1 MDHTQNIINE
11 QKRVVEP
18 PRADWLALA
27 QEPAIEPEMPICD
40 AHHHLFDLPGFPYLL
55 PQFLDD
61 LAGGHNVQSTVY
73 VECTAFYRAEG
84 EPAMRFVGETEFAAG
99 VSAMAASG
107 RYGPAK
113 VVAAIVPHADLSVGS
128 AVEPVLEAHCAVGG
142 GRVRGIRHASGWD
155 ASEYVKNSHTN
166 PPRGLL
172 LDARFRAGFAML
184 AKYGLSF
191 DAWLYHP
198 QLDELLDLARAFP
211 EQPIVIDHLGGLLRF
226 APYAER
232 QKEEQAAWRQ
242 SLKALATCPNVYMK
256 LGGLGMKSFG
266 FRYGKQ
272 PAPPGSEQLARDWA
286 PLLDICIDAFGP
298 ERCMFESNFPVDKQ
312 SFSYS
317 TMWNAFKR
325 YAAAASPAEKTA
337 LFSATASA
345 FYRLQP
351 AVEPARFTAGGR

>member
-1 MDHTQNIINE
+1 MTPLMEDTQNIIKE
-11 QKRVVEP
+11 QNRVVEP
-18 PRADWLALA
+18 PRADWLALV
-27 QEPAIEPEMPICD
+27 QEAPIEADLPICD

-73 VECTAFYRAEG
+73 VECTAFYRAGG
-84 EPAMRFVGETEFAAG
+84 EPTMRPVGETEFATG

-107 RYGPAK
+107 RYGPAE
-113 VVAAIVPHADLSVGS
+113 VVAAIVPYADLSVGS
-128 AVEPVLEAHCAVGG
+128 DVERVLEAHCAAGG
-142 GRVRGIRHASGWD
+142 GRVKGIRHASGWD
-155 ASEYVKNSHTN
+155 ASDYVKNSHTK

-184 AKYGLSF
+184 AKHGLSF

-198 QLDELLDLARAFP
+198 QLGELLDLARAFP

-226 APYAER
+226 VPYDGR
-232 QKEEQAAWRQ
+232 QTEEQAAWRQ
-242 SLKALATCPNVYMK
+242 SLKALATCPNVHMK
-256 LGGLGMKSFG
+256 LGGLGMKLFG
-266 FRYGKQ
+266 FHYGRQ
-272 PAPPGSEQLARDWA
+272 PAPPGSEQLARDWK
-286 PLLDICIDAFGP
+286 PLLDICIDTFGP

-325 YAAAASPAEKTA
+325 YAAGASAAEKTA
-337 LFSATASA
+337 LFSGTAGA

-351 AVEPARFTAGGR
+351 AG